1 VAGNGRRQ
9 APATEGEGSR
19 GVPHGDERARPWRRS
34 GSAAAASGSAAQA
47 HVDDDTIDVQ
57 AIH

>member
-34 GSAAAASGSAAQA
+34 GSAAQA